1 MNSTRKKILKTT
13 LPLLLGG
20 VLVWYSLAGM
30 DQEKM
35 ITHLKTANY
44 GWIFLGLFFGVLSH
58 LSRAYRWKFM
68 LAPMGYKPKFTNSV
82 LAVLIGYFVNLAI
95 PRAGEVSRAT
105 VMVNYENIPFQK
117 GFGTIVAERIAD
129 MIMMFLI
136 IGITLFFQ
144 FDYILA
150 LVSENFDPIKIGF
163 LLLGIIGATI
173 VFTSFVKKAKQGFLL
188 KIKNFILSLV
198 EGVTSI
204 LKMEK
209 KWNFIF
215 HTFFIWT
222 MYVAMFW
229 ATIPAIQGLE
239 VPVGGILV
247 GFIAGGFSIA
257 ATNGGIGSYPLA
269 VTGAFLLFNVPES
282 PSEAFGWIMWSA
294 QTLMIIV
301 FGGLAFLVLPIY
313 NKKK

>member
-1 MNSTRKKILKTT
+1 LNSTRKKILKTT

-30 DQEKM
+30 NQEKM
-35 ITHLKTANY
+35 ITHLKNANFE
-44 GWIFLGLFFGVLSH
+44 WVFLGLFFGVLSH

-68 LAPMGYKPKFTNSV
+68 LAPMGYKPKFVNSF

-163 LLLGIIGATI
+163 LLLGIISAIT

-188 KIKNFILSLV
+188 KIKNFILSLI

-209 KWNFIF
+209 KWDFIF

-222 MYVAMFW
+222 MYIAMFW

-239 VPVGGILV
+239 VPVGGVLV

>member
-35 ITHLKTANY
+35 ITHLRTANY

-95 PRAGEVSRAT
+95 PRAGEASRAT

-301 FGGLAFLVLPIY
+301 FGGLAFLVLPIF

>member
-209 KWNFIF
+209 KWAFIF

>member
-1 MNSTRKKILKTT
+1 LNSTRKKILKTT

-209 KWNFIF
+209 KWAFIF

>member
-150 LVSENFDPIKIGF
+150 SQKPK
-163 LLLGIIGATI
+163 LL
-173 VFTSFVKKAKQGFLL
+173 
-188 KIKNFILSLV
+188 
-198 EGVTSI
+198 
-204 LKMEK
+204 
-209 KWNFIF
+209 
-215 HTFFIWT
+215 
-222 MYVAMFW
+222 
-229 ATIPAIQGLE
+229 
-239 VPVGGILV
+239 
-247 GFIAGGFSIA
+247 
-257 ATNGGIGSYPLA
+257 
-269 VTGAFLLFNVPES
+269 
-282 PSEAFGWIMWSA
+282 
-294 QTLMIIV
+294 
-301 FGGLAFLVLPIY
+301 
-313 NKKK
+313 

>member
-35 ITHLKTANY
+35 ITHLRTANY

-239 VPVGGILV
+239 VPVDGILV

>member
-1 MNSTRKKILKTT
+1 LNSTRKKILKTT

-150 LVSENFDPIKIGF
+150 LVSENFNPIKIGF

-209 KWNFIF
+209 KWAFIF

>member
-1 MNSTRKKILKTT
+1 MNSTPKKILKTS

-209 KWNFIF
+209 KWAFIF

>member
-35 ITHLKTANY
+35 ITHLRTANY
-44 GWIFLGLFFGVLSH
+44 RWIFLGLFFGVLSH